1 MHDRNTEKI
10 TEIIRQL
17 ICLKKGKGTMK
28 GRRCVAVF
36 CMTAMLLS
44 VNEMGAGSWKQGE
57 LVAAAEDSVWKEVPE
72 NFVFSSGVGAW
83 ATELQVEDDGSF
95 TGVYHDSEM
104 GDTGDGYPNGT
115 VYFCN
120 FSGKFTEPLRFDKCM
135 YEMDL
140 EELNIEGTE
149 GDYYIENGV
158 RYVCSEPYGI
168 SGGTQFTLYTPGQPY
183 ELMSE
188 DFIWWVRSIYGNE
201 DTDYLTC
208 YAIMQ

>member
-72 NFVFSSGVGAW
+72 NFAGRTDAVIAALHMQPKKLRIGGIKVKPVIGGSYSW
-83 ATELQVEDDGSF
+83 AKL
-95 TGVYHDSEM
+95 
-104 GDTGDGYPNGT
+104 
-115 VYFCN
+115 
-120 FSGKFTEPLRFDKCM
+120 L
-135 YEMDL
+135 
-140 EELNIEGTE
+140 
-149 GDYYIENGV
+149 
-158 RYVCSEPYGI
+158 
-168 SGGTQFTLYTPGQPY
+168 
-183 ELMSE
+183 
-188 DFIWWVRSIYGNE
+188 
-201 DTDYLTC
+201 
-208 YAIMQ
+208 